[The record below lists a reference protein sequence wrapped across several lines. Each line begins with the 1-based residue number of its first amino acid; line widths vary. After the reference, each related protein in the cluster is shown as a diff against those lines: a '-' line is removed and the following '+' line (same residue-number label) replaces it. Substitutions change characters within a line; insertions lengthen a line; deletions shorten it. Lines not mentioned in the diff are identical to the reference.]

1 MTDLLSDFLTR
12 IKNGYMARK
21 LEIDGPLS
29 KLVLSVAKILEEE
42 GYVEKISTKERTI
55 KVVLKYANKKPLME
69 NFKRVSKPGVRVYVG
84 YQEIKRPFG
93 GLGISIV
100 TTPGGVMTGSKARK
114 LKLGGELLCQVW

>member
-12 IKNGYMARK
+12 VKNGYMARK

-55 KVVLKYANKKPLME
+55 KVVLKYTNKKPLME

-93 GLGISIV
+93 GLGVSIV
-100 TTPGGVMTGSKARK
+100 STPGGVMTGSKARK
-114 LKLGGELLCQVW
+114 LKLGGELLCHVW

>member
-21 LEIDGPLS
+21 LEVEGPLS

-42 GYVEKISTKERTI
+42 GFVEKISTEERRI
-55 KVVLKYANKKPLME
+55 KAVLKYTNKKPVME
-69 NFKRVSKPGVRVYVG
+69 SFKRVSKPGVRVYMG
-84 YQEIKRPFG
+84 YKEIRKPFG
-93 GLGISIV
+93 GLGVSIV
-100 TTPGGVMTGSKARK
+100 STPGGIMTGYKARK

>member
-12 IKNGYMARK
+12 IKNGYMARR
-21 LEIDGPLS
+21 LEVDGPLS

-55 KVVLKYANKKPLME
+55 KSVLKYVNKKPSME

-100 TTPGGVMTGSKARK
+100 STPSGVMSGSKARK
-114 LKLGGELLCQVW
+114 LKLGGELLCQIW